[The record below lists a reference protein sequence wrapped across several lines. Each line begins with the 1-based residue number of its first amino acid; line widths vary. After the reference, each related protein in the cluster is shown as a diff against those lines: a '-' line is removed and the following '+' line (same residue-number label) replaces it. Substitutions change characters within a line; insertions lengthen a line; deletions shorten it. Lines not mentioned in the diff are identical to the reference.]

1 MAKKKLSKKEIAESA
16 KEVLVERIEPT
27 RSLSPFDDIERA
39 MEETDRMFDA
49 FFPSAWHRGLARG
62 LPSLWQRSGLMEQ
75 LAPKVD
81 VIDRDDEVVVR
92 AEMPGV
98 EKDDLQ
104 LSVTENTVTLK
115 GETKKEEKEEKGKYY
130 RCETSRGSFSRT
142 FSLPCEVDGAK
153 AKAVFKD
160 GLLELTLPKVAKAK
174 RHDVKIS

>member
-1 MAKKKLSKKEIAESA
+1 MAKNKLSKKEIADSA
-16 KEVLVERIEPT
+16 KEVPVERIEPT

-62 LPSLWQRSGLMEQ
+62 LPSLWQRAGLMEQ

-104 LSVTENTVTLK
+104 LSAKKCLIFYFTFKPVAQKLPDKKTKGFLCEERLSINRGITNT
-115 GETKKEEKEEKGKYY
+115 
-130 RCETSRGSFSRT
+130 
-142 FSLPCEVDGAK
+142 
-153 AKAVFKD
+153 
-160 GLLELTLPKVAKAK
+160 
-174 RHDVKIS
+174 I